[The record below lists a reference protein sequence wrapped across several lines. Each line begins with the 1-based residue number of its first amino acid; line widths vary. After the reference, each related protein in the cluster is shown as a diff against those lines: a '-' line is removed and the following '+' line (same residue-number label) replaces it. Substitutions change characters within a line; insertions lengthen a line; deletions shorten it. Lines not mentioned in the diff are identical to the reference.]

1 MASMIAQ
8 ILLKSN
14 GPEERRRPQFIL
26 PPSMEIGQL
35 AIKLELE
42 EKWMDRSYLATK
54 GTYRGIRENCRY
66 CINMGTFRWLD
77 KSPVKVDT
85 QLA

>member
-26 PPSMEIGQL
+26 PPSMEMGQL

-42 EKWMDRSYLATK
+42 EKWMDRS
-54 GTYRGIRENCRY
+54 
-66 CINMGTFRWLD
+66 
-77 KSPVKVDT
+77 
-85 QLA
+85 